1 MADCYQSGVA
11 CYQERLYLRIVSQ
24 SRLRVEA
31 TSPGVPSLA
40 GTRWSEDNDDDEG
53 EIGSQDP
60 KTKKKRET
68 RRSWHSDFNTS
79 GYSRSENVGG
89 VHELQGCELCRDDAA
104 VELDFRWWDRNR
116 VLRLSKLLHHH
127 QKSTGTRQSVVR
139 VWESDRQLAGARE
152 SCQTLTSVLLVLL
165 SSGLSKSVANKNGES
180 TSTEPSSTGTAPRS
194 INDSTSYANEQFRNN
209 SETVETLF
217 IPEDPNRYKQIV
229 EFVRKL
235 FERVGQSVDKRKI
248 LNGEKGDAADVDND
262 KIDRFS
268 KVGNSRPSDGGKD
281 EEKYSQRDPEGG
293 VYSGTTVGS
302 NGKEYG
308 VTSMERKNYQPD
320 QHDLL
325 EAVNFGLDA
334 MNELYTVKEPMLYSM
349 GLYLDSD
356 NPARHVAFFNDQTE
370 EARMLAKYGYA
381 VLQGATLFKRKFP
394 NTPTDTLLSLRRSQ
408 SDPLRRSCP
417 NRGVP
422 DCPAASLRYRTSDGS
437 CNNLKH
443 LWWGS
448 AMSAMERF
456 LPPIYGDGIQS
467 IRRSITGEPLPSPR
481 LISAIIH
488 KDKDVPLESVT
499 HMLMQWGQFIDHDL
513 TATGQ
518 SRGFNGSVPQCCLKS
533 GLGFQPPEF
542 MHPECL
548 PIPVSP
554 QDHFFGPLGIR
565 CLEFAR
571 SGPAPK
577 DDCEFGPREQL
588 TQVTSYL
595 DASMVYSSHPFVTDS
610 LRLFRNGLLQYGKI
624 QSHRPVLAKMDP
636 DICRRG
642 SLSTSCFKAGDGRLV
657 EQPALTS
664 LHVVFLRLHNR
675 IATKL
680 AALNAHWS
688 DEKLFQESRRIV
700 AAIVQHI
707 TYREFLPIVLGQDV
721 MRIFG
726 LELLRKGYYEG
737 YDPNVNPTVANAFST
752 AAYRFGH
759 SLVQPS
765 FVRFDS
771 DHRPIFNNVSIHD
784 ELANLG
790 DLETAGSVDRLLLG
804 LINQPAQRR
813 DEHISEELTNHLFQ
827 TPGFPFGMDLAS
839 INIQR
844 GRDHGI
850 PPYVHWRE
858 PCALSPIRDFD
869 DLDKAI
875 PPSTASKF
883 RSVYSSV
890 EDIDLF
896 TGGIAEK
903 SVKGG
908 LVGPTFACII
918 GQQFNNLRRGD
929 RFWYE
934 NSGEENS
941 FTAGQLQQ
949 IRRVTLSQVL
959 CITMDDIETVQ
970 PFVFLTRDTLKNQPL
985 PCNDS
990 LVHRFNLKFWA
1001 EKPSQNLQEPPFR
1014 RRGILDTIKKRITST
1029 GVTPPQESI
1038 AASSTSRSVPHQA
1051 AIAPHNN
1058 LNPPKASV
1066 HQQNRIVV
1074 KKPLHPSDNLTIVV
1088 QNNAINSPVFVND
1101 AIYGSDIRVNPSLN
1115 QQTRE
1120 KETQQMDIPH
1130 GLLHI
1135 PVYVPPPKPIPT
1147 VHPLANFHT
1156 GRPYVPYA
1164 FHDPNNPNPSI
1175 QLRRPTYASEDVV
1188 FDSFPGTSPS
1198 PTLYTYYTNFLKFPP
1213 GTRTPIHSVHAIW
1226 NRVSQSPT
1234 PVRDSSDQLHH
1245 DRSDVWQKLRYRSS
1259 PSPGSLTSRP
1269 FTEPASTERNRA
1281 KDSEN
1286 GYTVSSDRAN
1296 PVYRSSAAPHRK
1308 PIHGAPDHHGF
1319 AASLSNK
1326 GSVDHPDSTAYS
1338 SATPSPT
1345 NDRLDRRDSTESH
1358 SYYSTASPTND
1369 RLDHHSIGSHSY
1381 YSTVSPT
1388 NDRLDH
1394 RDSTESHSY
1403 YSTASPMIDHRD
1415 STRSHSYYSTASP
1428 MIDHRDST
1436 GSHSYYSTSTA
1447 YSSSSAMSSPTND
1460 RLDHRDS
1467 TESHSYYSTA
1477 SPTNDRLDHR
1487 DSTGSHSYYSIST
1500 AFPTNDR
1507 LDHRDSTGSHNY
1519 YSTASPMIDH
1529 RDSTES
1535 HSYYSTSTASP
1546 TIDHRDS
1553 TRSHSYYSTSYSSS
1567 SATSSPTND
1576 RLDRDSTGS
1585 HSYDRTTYYS
1595 TPAQNDDRTGND
1607 PFETSFYHSLATRNP
1622 SKIHGA
1628 TIVTEGTISE
1638 AAGYKVDKMEDR
1650 VTSEIPKPLVVRSD
1664 KNRARKPGQYYYDR
1678 NVLHRYPDDT
1688 KTSIDDRT
1696 FISGSVRNAY
1706 EQIIDGNE
1714 NDTDT
1719 VGTMNQTRNEWL
1731 DGATGDDVDR
1741 GLDEEAV
1748 SDEIETVEPRY
1759 SDWLNPEEDS
1769 MDLSS
1774 VLEMPKIPWSGATAA
1789 KELPKPMRL
1798 KNYAF

>member
-1 MADCYQSGVA
+1 MSFEKTVIRAAWRVIRNDC
-11 CYQERLYLRIVSQ
+11 
-24 SRLRVEA
+24 
-31 TSPGVPSLA
+31 T
-40 GTRWSEDNDDDEG
+40 
-53 EIGSQDP
+53 
-60 KTKKKRET
+60 
-68 RRSWHSDFNTS
+68 
-79 GYSRSENVGG
+79 
-89 VHELQGCELCRDDAA
+89 QG
-104 VELDFRWWDRNR
+104 
-116 VLRLSKLLHHH
+116 
-127 QKSTGTRQSVVR
+127 
-139 VWESDRQLAGARE
+139 
-152 SCQTLTSVLLVLL
+152 SVLLVLL
-165 SSGLSKSVANKNGES
+165 SSDLWKSAANKNGGLES
-180 TSTEPSSTGTAPRS
+180 TSTEPSSAPRS
-194 INDSTSYANEQFRNN
+194 INDSTSYEQFRND
-209 SETVETLF
+209 SESVESLLV
-217 IPEDPNRYKQIV
+217 PEDPERYKQIV
-229 EFVRKL
+229 ELVRKL
-235 FERVGQSVDKRKI
+235 FERVGQSIGSKKI
-248 LNGEKGDAADVDND
+248 LNGDSKGGVDN

-268 KVGNSRPSDGGKD
+268 RVAETRNSRPSDGKGKD
-281 EEKYSQRDPEGG
+281 EEKYLLQRNPEGG
-293 VYSGTTVGS
+293 GVSA
-302 NGKEYG
+302 GKE
-308 VTSMERKNYQPD
+308 RRNNYQKIEPD
-320 QHDLL
+320 EHDLL

-356 NPARHVAFFNDQTE
+356 NPARHVAIFNDQTE

-448 AMSAMERF
+448 AMSTMERF
-456 LPPIYGDGIQS
+456 LPPVYGDGIQS
-467 IRRSITGEPLPSPR
+467 IRRSITGGPLPSPR

-513 TATGQ
+513 T
-518 SRGFNGSVPQCCLKS
+518 
-533 GLGFQPPEF
+533 
-542 MHPECL
+542 
-548 PIPVSP
+548 
-554 QDHFFGPLGIR
+554 
-565 CLEFAR
+565 
-571 SGPAPK
+571 
-577 DDCEFGPREQL
+577 
-588 TQVTSYL
+588 
-595 DASMVYSSHPFVTDS
+595 
-610 LRLFRNGLLQYGKI
+610 GLLQYGKI

-726 LELLRKGYYEG
+726 LELVSKGYYEG

-771 DHRPIFNNVSIHD
+771 EHRPIFNNVSIHD

-827 TPGFPFGMDLAS
+827 TPSFPFGMDLAS

-858 PCALSPIRDFD
+858 PCALTPIRDFD

-875 PPSTASKF
+875 PPSTAARF

-934 NSGEENS
+934 NSGKENG
-941 FTAGQLQQ
+941 FTVEQLRQ

-970 PFVFLTRDTLKNQPL
+970 PFVFLTRDTLKNQPV

-990 LVHRFNLKFWA
+990 LFHRLNLEFWA
-1001 EKPSQNLQEPPFR
+1001 ESGHVEDPPFR
-1014 RRGILDTIKKRITST
+1014 KRGILDSIKKKIT
-1029 GVTPPQESI
+1029 GVTQKESV
-1038 AASSTSRSVPHQA
+1038 ATSTARSVPQQGS

-1058 LNPPKASV
+1058 LNPPKASI

-1115 QQTRE
+1115 QQTQQ
-1120 KETQQMDIPH
+1120 KETPQMDLPH

-1135 PVYVPPPKPIPT
+1135 PVYVPPPRPIPT
-1147 VHPLANFHT
+1147 VHPLVDFHAD
-1156 GRPYVPYA
+1156 RPYVPYA

-1175 QLRRPTYASEDVV
+1175 HRHRPTYTAAEDVV
-1188 FDSFPGTSPS
+1188 FDTFPDGTSPR
-1198 PTLYTYYTNFLKFPP
+1198 PTLYTYYTNFLKPA
-1213 GTRTPIHSVHAIW
+1213 GTRTPIQNVYVAPW
-1226 NRVSQSPT
+1226 NRESQH
-1234 PVRDSSDQLHH
+1234 Q
-1245 DRSDVWQKLRYRSS
+1245 DR
-1259 PSPGSLTSRP
+1259 GSQLTS
-1269 FTEPASTERNRA
+1269 
-1281 KDSEN
+1281 
-1286 GYTVSSDRAN
+1286 
-1296 PVYRSSAAPHRK
+1296 
-1308 PIHGAPDHHGF
+1308 
-1319 AASLSNK
+1319 
-1326 GSVDHPDSTAYS
+1326 
-1338 SATPSPT
+1338 
-1345 NDRLDRRDSTESH
+1345 
-1358 SYYSTASPTND
+1358 
-1369 RLDHHSIGSHSY
+1369 
-1381 YSTVSPT
+1381 
-1388 NDRLDH
+1388 
-1394 RDSTESHSY
+1394 
-1403 YSTASPMIDHRD
+1403 
-1415 STRSHSYYSTASP
+1415 
-1428 MIDHRDST
+1428 
-1436 GSHSYYSTSTA
+1436 
-1447 YSSSSAMSSPTND
+1447 
-1460 RLDHRDS
+1460 
-1467 TESHSYYSTA
+1467 
-1477 SPTNDRLDHR
+1477 
-1487 DSTGSHSYYSIST
+1487 
-1500 AFPTNDR
+1500 
-1507 LDHRDSTGSHNY
+1507 
-1519 YSTASPMIDH
+1519 
-1529 RDSTES
+1529 
-1535 HSYYSTSTASP
+1535 
-1546 TIDHRDS
+1546 
-1553 TRSHSYYSTSYSSS
+1553 
-1567 SATSSPTND
+1567 
-1576 RLDRDSTGS
+1576 
-1585 HSYDRTTYYS
+1585 
-1595 TPAQNDDRTGND
+1595 
-1607 PFETSFYHSLATRNP
+1607 
-1622 SKIHGA
+1622 
-1628 TIVTEGTISE
+1628 
-1638 AAGYKVDKMEDR
+1638 
-1650 VTSEIPKPLVVRSD
+1650 
-1664 KNRARKPGQYYYDR
+1664 
-1678 NVLHRYPDDT
+1678 
-1688 KTSIDDRT
+1688 
-1696 FISGSVRNAY
+1696 
-1706 EQIIDGNE
+1706 
-1714 NDTDT
+1714 
-1719 VGTMNQTRNEWL
+1719 
-1731 DGATGDDVDR
+1731 
-1741 GLDEEAV
+1741 
-1748 SDEIETVEPRY
+1748 
-1759 SDWLNPEEDS
+1759 DWSNPEEDS
-1769 MDLSS
+1769 SLSS
-1774 VLEMPKIPWSGATAA
+1774 VFEMPKIPSSEATAA
-1789 KELPKPMRL
+1789 KELPKPMTRL